1 MKIYTK
7 EELEGMP
14 AGELNDILGEM
25 GTECR
30 DLSTAPPWP
39 HRDYT
44 EEEDDG
50 DTAFGGC
57 LVAVNLSDPT
67 VRETIAN
74 MLAAS
79 CTHGSL
85 PATNIIIMDIEGG
98 DQRVKY
104 ARIYVYTLDSY
115 KEKCRRYLESTRA
128 ELLNRLS
135 HLDEVMGSMTDKVVG
150 TVESFA
156 AECEANTDKS
166 TETI

>member
-1 MKIYTK
+1 MKVYTK
-7 EELEGMP
+7 EELEGMST
-14 AGELNDILGEM
+14 GELDGILDEM
-25 GTECR
+25 GTERR
-30 DLSTAPPWP
+30 DLSTVPPWP

-50 DTAFGGC
+50 DVAFGGC

-67 VRETIAN
+67 VRETITN

-79 CTHGSL
+79 CTHSKL

-98 DQRVKY
+98 DQRVKS
-104 ARIYVYTLDSY
+104 ASIYVYTLDGY
-115 KEKCRRYLESTRA
+115 KEKCRRHLKNTRA

-135 HLDEVMGSMTDKVVG
+135 HLDEVMGSMTDKVIG
-150 TVESFA
+150 EFESFA
-156 AECEANTDKS
+156 VECEVNTDTS